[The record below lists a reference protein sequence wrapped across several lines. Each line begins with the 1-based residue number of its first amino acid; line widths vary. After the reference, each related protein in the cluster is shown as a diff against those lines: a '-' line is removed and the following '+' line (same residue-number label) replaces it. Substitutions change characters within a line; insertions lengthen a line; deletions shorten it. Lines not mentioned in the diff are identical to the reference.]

1 MGLIL
6 FKLEDVGEILFR
18 LFESG
23 ISYSIE
29 SDCKNITYDLGDNHG
44 NFINVLDDTESKSVS
59 YTISR
64 IARESAEEYPG
75 SSFAVWYKGL
85 LSSGAGQPMRR
96 ALFEVGGRMLYHE
109 YTLTN
114 DPKGLSIENERYCWG
129 DGTDAERMT
138 FDENPRVGGVLEFT
152 KTKQ

>member
-6 FKLEDVGEILFR
+6 FKLEDVGDILFR

-44 NFINVLDDTESKSVS
+44 NFINVLDDTESKSIS

-64 IARESAEEYPG
+64 IAREAAEEYPG

-85 LSSGAGQPMRR
+85 L
-96 ALFEVGGRMLYHE
+96 
-109 YTLTN
+109 
-114 DPKGLSIENERYCWG
+114 
-129 DGTDAERMT
+129 
-138 FDENPRVGGVLEFT
+138 
-152 KTKQ
+152 